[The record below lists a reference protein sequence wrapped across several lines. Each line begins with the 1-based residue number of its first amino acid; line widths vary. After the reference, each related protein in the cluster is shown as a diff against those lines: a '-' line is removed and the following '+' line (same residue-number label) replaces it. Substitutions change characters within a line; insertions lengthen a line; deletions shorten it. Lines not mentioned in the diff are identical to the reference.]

1 MGPPVNVNIKYTLGL
16 FGPTFRTFVILASQ
30 LLVLALCEI
39 MIMFCLVKT
48 YDYEINLSA
57 LFSIFQNKK
66 KHQMCH
72 LKQPVCTSLKID
84 RTCFATYLAG
94 LCYTAATSHFISLGI
109 LDPITASVIWVQ
121 FMSVGY
127 LPNPKSFFGSSL
139 CLKKGVCS
147 CTEYKFFLPITNS
160 CFSNVC
166 AFAFLQ

>member
-39 MIMFCLVKT
+39 MIMFIVL
-48 YDYEINLSA
+48 LSKNVW
-57 LFSIFQNKK
+57 LWNQSQRPLQYISEYKK

-94 LCYTAATSHFISLGI
+94 LCYTAATSYFISLGI
-109 LDPITASVIWVQ
+109 LDPITANVIWVQ
-121 FMSVGY
+121 FMSVWLSSQSKVFFWK
-127 LPNPKSFFGSSL
+127 LPLFEER
-139 CLKKGVCS
+139 CV
-147 CTEYKFFLPITNS
+147 
-160 CFSNVC
+160 
-166 AFAFLQ
+166 